1 MHLQFPNRATQV
13 DICRWVFVV
22 SYLLIGCLMS
32 LILIQ
37 VSPDRQ
43 RWVANIGF
51 DILLSVVFVIYC
63 KNVHVKAVS
72 ETCPMSAPCG

>member
-1 MHLQFPNRATQV
+1 
-13 DICRWVFVV
+13 
-22 SYLLIGCLMS
+22 MS

-72 ETCPMSAPCG
+72 ESCPMSAPCG